1 MFSEKEKQDLEQFV
15 KMGEKQAGK
24 LSSMIITNFF
34 VDLLSEK
41 QTERTYSEIV
51 EYLRKK
57 RLKL

>member
-1 MFSEKEKQDLEQFV
+1 M

-34 VDLLSEK
+34 VDLPSEK